1 MENLFVE
8 HGWIGWIIVGALA
21 GAVAKLLMP
30 GKDGGGILMTI
41 LLGIAGAALA
51 GFLGNLMGWYEQG
64 EGPGFIAA
72 VIGAFVLLFVYKKV
86 KKPSTGA

>member
-51 GFLGNLMGWYEQG
+51 GFLGNL
-64 EGPGFIAA
+64 PGQPDGL
-72 VIGAFVLLFVYKKV
+72 VR
-86 KKPSTGA
+86 TG